1 MCQHLPALEPL
12 ISEAPEDILVYVLA
26 QFAKTLPN
34 DQGAKKAFVLSEGL
48 KKIQSLSEAK
58 PGTKLRAY
66 VDEINSHY
74 PQEIVQYYTP
84 DYKDTLLKK
93 LDDYN
98 SGA

>member
-1 MCQHLPALEPL
+1 MCSHLPALEPL
-12 ISEAPEDILVYVLA
+12 ISEAPEEILVYVLA

-34 DQGAKKAFVLSEGL
+34 DNAAKKAFVLSEGL
-48 KKIQSLSEAK
+48 KKIQDIKAQ

-66 VDEINSHY
+66 IDEINSHY
-74 PQEIVQYYTP
+74 PTEIVQYYTP

-98 SGA
+98 SGS